1 MKTHSNR
8 LLSLVF
14 AKLSPDGG
22 VQRNNGNQC
31 SYAHER
37 SVAHHIAYPRNVIR
51 MDEYARGYCSQS
63 N

>member
-1 MKTHSNR
+1 MKTTRMGSF
-8 LLSLVF
+8 LWVF
-14 AKLSPDGG
+14 AKLSPAGG

-37 SVAHHIAYPRNVIR
+37 SVVRHIAHQRNVIR